1 MNVTVTKK
9 NESVIYN
16 GKIYSH
22 GQSFEVDD
30 VIGKSLMERGY
41 VSSAEVEDEAELHDA
56 VVDSGDLDKMSAADL
71 KSLAAQLGLDAKG
84 RKDELIQRI
93 RAHAEAAPE
102 ESDDL
107 EDSDAEESDEL
118 PNTDM
123 PE

>member
-22 GQSFEVDD
+22 GQSFDVDD

-41 VSSAEVEDEAELHDA
+41 VSSAEVKDEEELQDA
-56 VVDSGDLDKMSAADL
+56 VADSDDLDKMSYPDL

-84 RKDELIQRI
+84 RKDELIERI

-102 ESDDL
+102 EHDDL
-107 EDSDAEESDEL
+107 DDSAPEESDEL